1 MKSYDCFEVSVS
13 EGVAHVRLNHP
24 ERLNSM
30 TAGFWA
36 EIPDVFRALDE
47 AGGIRVAVLS
57 STGKHFSAGMDL
69 SVFQPS
75 EAGGHALGTQD
86 VLARERF
93 RQQLRKLQESFN
105 AIAHARF
112 PVIAAIQG
120 GCIGGAVDLATACCL
135 RYATRDAFFCI
146 HEINLGMMA
155 DVGTMNRMPHQLPEA
170 VMRELAYTG
179 DRLGAERAERLGFVN
194 GVFESHEVL
203 QAEVMRVAAKIAGK
217 APLAVAA
224 SKEMIS
230 YARDHS
236 VAESFAYLNALQPGI
251 FSPEDIARAAA
262 AQKSGGAAVF
272 ADLSP
277 LKPALG

>member
-1 MKSYDCFEVSVS
+1 MSTFECIAVSS
-13 EGVAHVRLNHP
+13 SDGVAHVQLNNP

-30 TAGFWA
+30 TAAFWA
-36 EIPDVFRALDE
+36 EIPRAFRALDE
-47 AGGIRVAVLS
+47 AGGTRVAVLS
-57 STGKHFSAGMDL
+57 STGRHFSAGMDL
-69 SVFQPS
+69 AVF
-75 EAGGHALGTQD
+75 GGDHALGTKD

-105 AIAHARF
+105 AIANARF
-112 PVIAAIQG
+112 PVIAAVQG
-120 GCIGGAVDLATACCL
+120 GCIGGAVDMATACCL

-146 HEINLGMMA
+146 QEINIGMMA
-155 DVGTMNRMPHQLPEA
+155 DVGTMNRMPRQLPEA

-194 GVFESHEVL
+194 GVFESHDALIEGAL
-203 QAEVMRVAAKIAGK
+203 AVARKIASR

-251 FSPEDIARAAA
+251 FSPDDIARAVI
-262 AQKSGGAAVF
+262 AQKAGSTAVF
-272 ADLSP
+272 DDLPP

>member
-1 MKSYDCFEVSVS
+1 MSTTCLDVSVS
-13 EGVAHVRLNHP
+13 DGIARVTLNQP
-24 ERLNSM
+24 QRLNSM
-30 TAGFWA
+30 TAAFWA
-36 EIPDVFRALDE
+36 EIPRVFRDLDE
-47 AGGIRVAVLS
+47 AGGTRVAVLS

-69 SVFQPS
+69 SMFMPG
-75 EAGGHALGTQD
+75 ADGAPLLATGD

-105 AIAHARF
+105 AIANTRF

-120 GCIGGAVDLATACCL
+120 GCIGGAVDMATACCL
-135 RYATRDAFFCI
+135 RYTTRDAFFCI
-146 HEINLGMMA
+146 QEINLGMMA
-155 DVGTMNRMPHQLPEA
+155 DVGTMNRMPRQLPEA

-179 DRLGAERAERLGFVN
+179 ERLGAERAERLGFVN
-194 GVFESHEVL
+194 GVFDTHEAL
-203 QAEVMRVAAKIAGK
+203 LDGALAVARKIAAK

-251 FSPEDIARAAA
+251 FSPDDIARAVLAQQAGAVAA
-262 AQKSGGAAVF
+262 F
-272 ADLSP
+272 DDLPP

>member
-1 MKSYDCFEVSVS
+1 MSYACFTLAQEG
-13 EGVAHVRLNHP
+13 GVAHVQLNHP
-24 ERLNSM
+24 ERMNSM

-36 EIPDVFRALDE
+36 EIPRVFRELDE
-47 AGGIRVAVLS
+47 TGGTRVAVLS

-69 SVFQPS
+69 SVFQPT
-75 EAGGHALGTQD
+75 EQGGHALGTKT
-86 VLARERF
+86 VLDRERF

-105 AIAHARF
+105 AIANARF
-112 PVIAAIQG
+112 PVIAAVQG
-120 GCIGGAVDLATACCL
+120 GCIGGAVDMATACCL

-146 HEINLGMMA
+146 QEINLGMMA
-155 DVGTMNRMPHQLPEA
+155 DVGTMNRMPRQLPEA

-194 GVFESHEVL
+194 GVFESHEAL
-203 QAEVMRVAAKIAGK
+203 LEGALAVARKIASK

-251 FSPEDIARAAA
+251 FSPEDIARAVIAQKAGAA
-262 AQKSGGAAVF
+262 AAF
-272 ADLSP
+272 DDLPP

>member
-1 MKSYDCFEVSVS
+1 MAYDCFTLTREA
-13 EGVAHVRLNHP
+13 GIAQIQLNHP
-24 ERLNSM
+24 ERMNSM

-36 EIPDVFRALDE
+36 EIPRVFRELDE
-47 AGGIRVAVLS
+47 IGGTRAAVLS

-75 EAGGHALGTQD
+75 DKGGHALGTAS
-86 VLARERF
+86 VLDRERF
-93 RQQLRKLQESFN
+93 RQQLRRLQESFN
-105 AIAHARF
+105 AIANARF

-120 GCIGGAVDLATACCL
+120 GCIGGAVDMVTACCL
-135 RYATRDAFFCI
+135 RYVTRDAFFCI
-146 HEINLGMMA
+146 QEINLGMMA
-155 DVGTMNRMPHQLPEA
+155 DAGTMNRMPRQLPEA

-194 GVFESHEVL
+194 GVFDSVEAL
-203 QAEVMRVAAKIAGK
+203 QAGALDVARKIASK

-236 VAESFAYLNALQPGI
+236 VAESLAYLNALQPGI
-251 FSPEDIARAAA
+251 FSTEDIMRAVM
-262 AQKSGGAAVF
+262 AQKAGASAVF
-272 ADLSP
+272 DDLPP

>member
-1 MKSYDCFEVSVS
+1 MNYACFTLTQEG
-13 EGVAHVRLNHP
+13 GVAHVQLNHP
-24 ERLNSM
+24 ERMNSM

-36 EIPDVFRALDE
+36 EIPRVFRELDE
-47 AGGIRVAVLS
+47 AGGTRAAVLS

-75 EAGGHALGTQD
+75 DKGGHALGTAS
-86 VLARERF
+86 VLDRERF

-105 AIAHARF
+105 AIANARF
-112 PVIAAIQG
+112 PVIAAVQG
-120 GCIGGAVDLATACCL
+120 GCIGGAVDMATACCL
-135 RYATRDAFFCI
+135 RYVTRDAFFCI
-146 HEINLGMMA
+146 QEINLGMMA
-155 DVGTMNRMPHQLPEA
+155 DVGTMNRMPCQLPEA

-194 GVFESHEVL
+194 GVFESHEAL
-203 QAEVMRVAAKIAGK
+203 LEGALAVARKIATK

-251 FSPEDIARAAA
+251 FSPDDIARAVI
-262 AQKSGGAAVF
+262 AQKAGGAAAF
-272 ADLSP
+272 DDLPP